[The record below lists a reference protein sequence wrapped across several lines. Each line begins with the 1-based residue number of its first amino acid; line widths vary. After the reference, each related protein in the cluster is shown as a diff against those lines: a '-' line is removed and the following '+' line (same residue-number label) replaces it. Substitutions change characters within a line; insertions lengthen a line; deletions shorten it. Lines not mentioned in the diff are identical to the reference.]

1 MIIFSFEDLKTVH
14 SDLKAKYDAVKSSHE
29 TQRNDVER
37 SVTGMRGEMTGH
49 ETRLFQLQNQI
60 KVRVLAMFVF
70 QIISKLSN
78 PAI

>member
-1 MIIFSFEDLKTVH
+1 MKICMQDLKTVH

-29 TQRNDVER
+29 TQRNDLER

-60 KVRVLAMFVF
+60 KVSYDTS
-70 QIISKLSN
+70 ISSLKKKHFLHSQ
-78 PAI
+78 